1 MRPSRFGRP
10 SGPQAGQPTRE
21 SGRFARTI
29 CFTTKLIVRQLR
41 IVRWAPLAC
50 LSFLLVS
57 TGLAQQQER
66 RLIDRLL
73 RPDMNL
79 QNNAQSKKFAANAAV
94 VENRGRVGTFFF
106 EQTRKQK
113 PVIETRTANTREYR
127 VRSLQSDPS
136 VRSSNQNRTA
146 NLPGQVATSSSRDVH
161 DAYDANL
168 EVVGRSFPGE
178 RAFPEQGKSQ
188 KSPDR
193 QNPPL
198 TIDQV
203 RELLNKNK

>member
-1 MRPSRFGRP
+1 M
-10 SGPQAGQPTRE
+10 
-21 SGRFARTI
+21 
-29 CFTTKLIVRQLR
+29 
-41 IVRWAPLAC
+41 RWAPLAC
-50 LSFLLVS
+50 LGFLLVS
-57 TGLAQQQER
+57 TALAQQQER

-79 QNNAQSKKFAANAAV
+79 QNNAQGKKFDANAAV
-94 VENRGRVGTFFF
+94 VENRGRVGTFFL

-127 VRSLQSDPS
+127 FRSLQSDS
-136 VRSSNQNRTA
+136 WVRSSIQKRTA

-161 DAYDANL
+161 GAYDANL

-178 RAFPEQGKSQ
+178 CAFPEQGKSR